1 MKDNKSAEPEMRPA
15 IQDVSC
21 EREVLAKILTDPY
34 FGSMDKAM
42 EILTPDCF
50 HTPAHREVYQA
61 AINVRNSGKDVDII
75 TVSAELQRMGS
86 KVGGAEVAELAC
98 SGGAVHDI
106 TSYAAQR

>member
-1 MKDNKSAEPEMRPA
+1 MKDKKSAEPEMRPA
-15 IQDVSC
+15 VHDENC

-61 AINVRNSGKDVDII
+61 ALS
-75 TVSAELQRMGS
+75 T
-86 KVGGAEVAELAC
+86 
-98 SGGAVHDI
+98 
-106 TSYAAQR
+106 